1 MLNIL
6 GNLVGATCLV
16 YIDDVVVWGD
26 TATECL
32 QNMKEVV
39 KTLKAKGLMC
49 NGEKCCLLTTRIELL
64 GHIIESGRIKP
75 QAMKLEPLRFIE
87 TPKRVVEV

>member
-1 MLNIL
+1 MLRIL
-6 GNLVGATCLV
+6 GNLVGAICLV

-32 QNMKEVV
+32 ESVKKVV
-39 KTLKAKGLMC
+39 QTLKSKCLMC

-75 QAMKLEPLRFIE
+75 
-87 TPKRVVEV
+87 